1 MEKVNFPQQYRA
13 VFYITDY
20 FVKNHHFCR
29 LIDTTNWVII
39 PPPEFIISTT
49 PGSVVLR
56 PGEEKDVG
64 LTIKGNT
71 QLPSEA
77 LLTDSNTNDNNYSNS
92 GGIALTFIP
101 NKVSIPSS
109 SGSTSTLHIKALDN
123 SRTVSY
129 TLPILANI
137 SFPTKITN
145 RGGEVFSNSKSVS
158 LTQTSNLT
166 LTVLPSYTT
175 QELFTMF
182 VNTWITPITGVWTFL
197 AGVGAVVAPLI
208 IRIYRKRH
216 KKNDNNSNKQE
227 R

>member
-1 MEKVNFPQQYRA
+1 MKRNIGSKLLITQEILFCFHLIWKKSIFHKQYRA

-20 FVKNHHFCR
+20 FVKDHHFCR

-71 QLPSEA
+71 QLPSETV
-77 LLTDSNTNDNNYSNS
+77 LTDSNTNDNNYSNS

-109 SGSTSTLHIKALDN
+109 SG
-123 SRTVSY
+123 
-129 TLPILANI
+129 
-137 SFPTKITN
+137 
-145 RGGEVFSNSKSVS
+145 
-158 LTQTSNLT
+158 
-166 LTVLPSYTT
+166 VL
-175 QELFTMF
+175 LLC
-182 VNTWITPITGVWTFL
+182 I
-197 AGVGAVVAPLI
+197 
-208 IRIYRKRH
+208 
-216 KKNDNNSNKQE
+216 
-227 R
+227 